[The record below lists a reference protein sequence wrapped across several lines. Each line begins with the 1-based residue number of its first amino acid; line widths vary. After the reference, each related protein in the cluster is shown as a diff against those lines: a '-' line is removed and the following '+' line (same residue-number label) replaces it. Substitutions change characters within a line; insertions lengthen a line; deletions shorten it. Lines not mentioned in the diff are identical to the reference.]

1 MNGFSTHDIKHT
13 SPSSINMWA
22 SAPCAWVAK
31 YLLGRSFNFS
41 HAARA
46 GTLAEEAVVNVLC
59 HGWTEGKA
67 IEEAVAEYNK
77 GAAFGCSDADLKR
90 GAAIPGMITNTIAE
104 LKGFGEPEM
113 GTDLVYG
120 KKQKKIE
127 LLCKT
132 EEWSLPIIGYLDF
145 FFRDHNLV
153 VDLKTSMRKPSVMS
167 DEHKRQGAIYR
178 AAMGNAS
185 IRFLYVTGKDFV
197 WHEIDDPAPVL
208 AETKEILKRQ
218 ERFLRLGDAE
228 LLQSVVPVA
237 ASSFYWSSD
246 SDLRKE
252 LYSV

>member
-1 MNGFSTHDIKHT
+1 MNGFTLHNIQHT
-13 SPSSINMWA
+13 SPSSLNMYA
-22 SAPCAWVAK
+22 NAPCAWVAK
-31 YLLGRSFNFS
+31 YICGKSFAFS
-41 HAARA
+41 NAARA
-46 GTLAEEAVVNVLC
+46 GVLAEEAVVNVLAN
-59 HGWTEGKA
+59 GWNEEKA
-67 IEEAVAEYNK
+67 IEEALAGYNK
-77 GAAFGCSDADLKR
+77 ACAFGASDADRKR
-90 GAAIPGMITNTIAE
+90 GEAITGMIKQAVSE

-113 GTDLVYG
+113 GIDLVYG
-120 KKQKKIE
+120 KKQRKIE

-145 FFRDHNLV
+145 WWPKHGLC
-153 VDLKTSMRKPSVMS
+153 VDLKTVMKRPSSMS

-178 AAMGNAS
+178 ASLGNAVV
-185 IRFLYVTGKDFV
+185 RFLYVTGKDFV
-197 WHEIDDPAPVL
+197 WHEVEDPAPIL

-228 LLQSVVPVA
+228 TLRSVVPVN